1 VLVALILNIN
11 GEITMNA
18 FIIVLTVIDAMVAL
32 LLIGVVLIQQ
42 SKDGGLGGAAFG
54 GAGSSVF
61 GGQAADHLA
70 KITVVLS
77 SIFLILTL
85 SLAII
90 TGRRNSDEARLV
102 DDKNAPTELTAT
114 PVEKKVNAA
123 LEDKKLIEKL
133 DDIKQVK
140 PKVEKKVIKTEK
152 AVEEKTA
159 VPVKSV
165 PETK

>member
-1 VLVALILNIN
+1 
-11 GEITMNA
+11 MSA

-54 GAGSSVF
+54 GAGASVF

-70 KITVVLS
+70 KITVYLS

-90 TGRRNSDEARLV
+90 TGRRTTDERLV
-102 DDKNAPTELTAT
+102 DEDVP
-114 PVEKKVNAA
+114 AA
-123 LEDKKLIEKL
+123 LAPVPAPEKVDAQKVDKEIINVIDGK
-133 DDIKQVK
+133 DVK
-140 PKVEKKVIKTEK
+140 AEVPAKVEKKVIDVKKDIKSAPEVPAAPKT
-152 AVEEKTA
+152 
-159 VPVKSV
+159 
-165 PETK
+165 TK

>member
-1 VLVALILNIN
+1 
-11 GEITMNA
+11 MDA

-90 TGRRNSDEARLV
+90 TGRRDSGESRLV
-102 DDKNAPTELTAT
+102 DDKNIPTELTA
-114 PVEKKVNAA
+114 PAKDKKVDTAQA
-123 LEDKKLIEKL
+123 DKKIIEKIDNL
-133 DDIKQVK
+133 KATQ
-140 PKVEKKVIKTEK
+140 PKVDKKVVDKKVIKINKPIE
-152 AVEEKTA
+152 
-159 VPVKSV
+159 PVKVEKISKPVV
-165 PETK
+165 PADKKAK

>member
-1 VLVALILNIN
+1 MTAL
-11 GEITMNA
+11 
-18 FIIVLTVIDAMVAL
+18 IIVLTVIDAMVAL

-70 KITVVLS
+70 KITVALS

-90 TGRRNSDEARLV
+90 TGRRTTDERLV
-102 DDKNAPTELTAT
+102 DDNAPTEMTAT
-114 PVEKKVNAA
+114 PSVEKPDVQK
-123 LEDKKLIEKL
+123 EDKTIINKIDGIE
-133 DDIKQVK
+133 DVK
-140 PKVEKKVIKTEK
+140 PV
-152 AVEEKTA
+152 
-159 VPVKSV
+159 VPVKKSV
-165 PETK
+165 NSPTVTTKPVKINKPIEEPTAPKK

>member
-1 VLVALILNIN
+1 
-11 GEITMNA
+11 MNA

-70 KITVVLS
+70 KITVYLS

-90 TGRRNSDEARLV
+90 TGRRTSNERLV
-102 DDKNAPTELTAT
+102 EDNASPAITAT
-114 PVEKKVNAA
+114 PSEKKSDVQKIDQKIINTI
-123 LEDKKLIEKL
+123 DGKSEKS
-133 DDIKQVK
+133 DTS
-140 PKVEKKVIKTEK
+140 KKVVKKVTDLKKDVK
-152 AVEEKTA
+152 AIPSAT
-159 VPVKSV
+159 
-165 PETK
+165 PEAENKK

>member
-1 VLVALILNIN
+1 
-11 GEITMNA
+11 MSA

-54 GAGSSVF
+54 GAGASVF

-70 KITVVLS
+70 KITVYLS

-90 TGRRNSDEARLV
+90 TGRRTTDERLV
-102 DDKNAPTELTAT
+102 DENAPAELLPT
-114 PVEKKVNAA
+114 PSVKKVDAQKV
-123 LEDKKLIEKL
+123 DKKIIDTIDGKTAKTEAPK
-133 DDIKQVK
+133 
-140 PKVEKKVIKTEK
+140 KVEKKVIDIKKAVKEVKSVKEVPATPTETKTEK
-152 AVEEKTA
+152 
-159 VPVKSV
+159 
-165 PETK
+165 